1 MNVTE
6 IADKLEYYNEWRRGA
21 DTEMPD
27 TKELGIAIEEAV
39 KVLREVE
46 AKIKEDEEVARNILK
61 GGVYCEL
68 F

>member
-21 DTEMPD
+21 DTKMPNP
-27 TKELGIAIEEAV
+27 KKLGIAIEEAV

-46 AKIKEDEEVARNILK
+46 AKNKRDEEVGRNILK